1 MSLNPE
7 LIPIK
12 KDDEVIRKTVLT
24 NIIKMFN
31 ARGYITN
38 SLNKNL
44 EDIKKKK
51 DDDTYKK
58 IGRAHV

>member
-12 KDDEVIRKTVLT
+12 KDSEVIRKTVLT

-31 ARGYITN
+31 ARGYITT

-44 EDIKKKK
+44 N
-51 DDDTYKK
+51 
-58 IGRAHV
+58 V